1 MHAPS
6 EHTFNGKFYD
16 LELHIV
22 HKNADATDFSV
33 IGVFFD
39 RVAGGKTSN
48 PFIEE
53 FMKNSAENTSV
64 KGQAKWVS
72 PKLDVKRL
80 VDGLDK
86 QKIFH
91 YDGSL
96 TTPGCSEVVQWIV
109 VNDPQPISEEQL
121 EFFTSKWAGDSSFAK
136 GRGNNR
142 AT

>member
-1 MHAPS
+1 M
-6 EHTFNGKFYD
+6 
-16 LELHIV
+16 ELHIV

-121 EFFTSKWAGDSSFAK
+121 EFFISKWAGDSSFAK